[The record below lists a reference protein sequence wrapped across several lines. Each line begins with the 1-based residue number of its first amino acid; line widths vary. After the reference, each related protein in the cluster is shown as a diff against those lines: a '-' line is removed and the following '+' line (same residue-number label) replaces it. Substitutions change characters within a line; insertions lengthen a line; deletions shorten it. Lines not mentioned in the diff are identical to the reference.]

1 MSSSIGYIDDQNGN
15 HVFPVTHE
23 RAVRDSDGVT
33 LETKLGQKQDTIQD
47 LSTIRSG
54 AAAGA
59 AAVQPAALDAK
70 QDVISDLQ
78 TIRSGA
84 AAGATAYQKP
94 ASGIPASDIASGVI
108 PTVPTISTD
117 VSADAAS
124 DVKTSSPKSVK
135 TYVDVG
141 IAAVE
146 SDLSDLADEV
156 EAIDIGAYVMAWDG
170 NSEPVVANIPA
181 GVSVTY
187 NSTTYTGTL
196 AASASTIQKI
206 YLVAT
211 GTTGNYDRYITVGDS
226 TYSWVNIGTT
236 EITLADYATKT
247 DVSQLGQ
254 EVEEM
259 SALYKKEEPIV
270 LLSEL
275 AGYLA
280 FGKFYSGG
288 TTYVV
293 RVYSLQAGYSYT
305 LSANITLSR
314 PTLDYATLFQ
324 AMPENNASGE
334 VLVSPIE
341 IGSISETINPQT
353 DCYLAIMAKSGTADI
368 ASPLSLNEAHYIDF
382 NEQTEQLSSDVV
394 EINENLDDVDARVT
408 TLEGELPGKDVYK
421 DISNKNERYYAN
433 SWVSTSLGKLMSAND
448 RSVRAYYVNKGDKI
462 KATGML
468 TNSPEYGFVSFYPGE
483 LPPVVN
489 DLVTILKAYGDTD
502 KNIVSFD
509 YTAQEDGWI
518 LICFRS
524 STVENRYSGY
534 DWNVYEYQSVKDG
547 SSLIYPGEINAVVD
561 DTLQLFYR
569 GMSKVINTHSFDF
582 FAKCRYG
589 IMYPRYFEYTP
600 TAGNVGKQ
608 LLTLQ
613 LRNIDGQVLSG
624 VQLQINVVGV
634 PVSPSSEKR
643 ILILGDSLTQ
653 AGVWPHELDRR
664 LTSTDIA
671 TPTMPAGKGLSNIRF
686 IGGMENSGTRY
697 FGVGGLGW
705 SSYANEGNPAFR
717 FQVTGVTSIVKGAVY
732 SNNGFQYTVIENNT
746 TGGVGNIL
754 CSTSAATNVPSAS
767 GTLTKVSGNGDAG
780 ITFTS
785 SAADQQNPLWDGDGI
800 SFANYVSEL
809 GESGLDCVIFFVGW
823 NDLRPE
829 QDDFTGIQTYIENI
843 LTALHDEY
851 PQAKAVLMGLQ
862 LPSLNGGLGAN
873 YGASG
878 GYSDLYGIIRAVYN
892 YNAFLRELS
901 ESADYSSFVHYVD
914 VASEFD
920 SENNMPQSPAQ
931 VNTRNADTE
940 RRGTNGVHPAT
951 AGQMQIADV
960 VYRWFVA
967 NFCR

>member
-1 MSSSIGYIDDQNGN
+1 MANYATLKAAIQQVIKTNGNEEITGALLQQSLLAMINSLGGYYQFAGIATPSTNPGTPDQN
-15 HVFPVTHE
+15 V
-23 RAVRDSDGVT
+23 
-33 LETKLGQKQDTIQD
+33 
-47 LSTIRSG
+47 
-54 AAAGA
+54 
-59 AAVQPAALDAK
+59 
-70 QDVISDLQ
+70 
-78 TIRSGA
+78 
-84 AAGATAYQKP
+84 YY
-94 ASGIPASDIASGVI
+94 IAS
-108 PTVPTISTD
+108 T
-117 VSADAAS
+117 
-124 DVKTSSPKSVK
+124 
-135 TYVDVG
+135 
-141 IAAVE
+141 
-146 SDLSDLADEV
+146 
-156 EAIDIGAYVMAWDG
+156 
-170 NSEPVVANIPA
+170 A
-181 GVSVTY
+181 G
-187 NSTTYTGTL
+187 
-196 AASASTIQKI
+196 
-206 YLVAT
+206 
-211 GTTGNYDRYITVGDS
+211 
-226 TYSWVNIGTT
+226 TYSNFNG
-236 EITLADYATKT
+236 ITLANGEIAILKYNGTWSKDSTGAATQES
-247 DVSQLGQ
+247 VNQLGQ

-270 LLSEL
+270 LFSEL

-288 TTYVV
+288 TTYLV
-293 RVYSLQAGYSYT
+293 RVYSLQAGHSYT

-341 IGSISETINPQT
+341 IGSISKTINPQT
-353 DCYLAIMAKSGTADI
+353 DCYLAIMAKSETADI

-382 NEQTEQLSSDVV
+382 NKQIEQLSSDVV
-394 EINENLDDVDARVT
+394 AINENLDDIDARVT
-408 TLEGELPGKDVYK
+408 TLEGELPGKNVYK
-421 DISNKNERYYAN
+421 NISNKNERYYAN
-433 SWVSTSLGKLMSAND
+433 SYVNTTNGKLLSANG

-462 KATGML
+462 KATGIL
-468 TNSPEYGFVSFYPGE
+468 SNSPAYGFVSFYPGE

-489 DLVTILKAYGDTD
+489 DSVTILKAYGDTD

-509 YTAQEDGWI
+509 YTTQADGWI
-518 LICFRS
+518 LISFIS

-534 DWNVYEYQSVKDG
+534 DWALYKYQSVKDG
-547 SSLIYPGEINAVVD
+547 SSLIYPGEINAVVG

-671 TPTMPAGKGLSNIRF
+671 KPTMPAGKGLSNIRF

-697 FGVGGLGW
+697 FGVGGWGW
-705 SSYANEGNPAFR
+705 SSYANEGAPAFR

-732 SNNGFQYTVIENNT
+732 SNNGFRYTVMENNT

-785 SAADQQNPLWDGDGI
+785 SAADQQNPLWNGNGI
-800 SFANYVSEL
+800 SFANYVSKL
-809 GESGLDCVIFFVGW
+809 GESGLDCVSILLGW
-823 NDLRPE
+823 NDIHPE
-829 QDDFTGIQTYIENI
+829 QTDFSAIRTNI
-843 LTALHDEY
+843 VAILSALHNDY

-862 LPSLNGGLGAN
+862 VPSLNGGMGAN

-878 GYSDLYGIIRAVYN
+878 GYADLYGMIRAVFN
-892 YNAFLRELS
+892 YNTFLRELS
-901 ESADYSSFVHYVD
+901 EEDDYSSFVHYAD
-914 VASEFD
+914 VACEFD
-920 SENNMPQSPAQ
+920 SENNMPQASVQ
-931 VNTRNADTE
+931 VNTRNSATE
-940 RRGTNGVHPAT
+940 MRGTNGVHPSND
-951 AGQMQIADV
+951 GQYQIADV
-960 VYRWFVA
+960 AYRYIVA
-967 NFCR
+967 NFCQ